1 MISLQTVIN
10 LELEWINIDT
20 IYYIKNNKWDKNPYD
35 ITVSALLSMD
45 TESDI
50 VSLYLEPILGYQLYY
65 EGKNQIKT
73 DDVMIHNLYWSA
85 YAELYIT
92 PVEDLEWYFE
102 MDVNNGYA
110 NSTGVPVSFAST
122 TGITWYLPEF

>member
-50 VSLYLEPILGYQLYY
+50 VSLHLEPILGYQLYY

-102 MDVNNGYA
+102 MDVNNGDA
-110 NSTGVPVSFAST
+110 DS